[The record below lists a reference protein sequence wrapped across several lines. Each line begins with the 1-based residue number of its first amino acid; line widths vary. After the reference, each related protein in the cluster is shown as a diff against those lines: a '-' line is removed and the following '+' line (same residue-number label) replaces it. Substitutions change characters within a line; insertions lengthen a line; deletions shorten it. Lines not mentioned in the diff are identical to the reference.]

1 MLYAIQRGATGPIKI
16 GTAGDPSG
24 RLAALQTAHDEQ
36 LVLLAAWAGGRDEER
51 ALHQRF
57 ADARLRGEWFHPT
70 PTVSAYVKERQ
81 RAHAAALDAQR
92 RVAQPIAV
100 LHPSWD
106 HHAALGPD
114 ERRDAEQW
122 LAVLCDI
129 APTLGA
135 TRLVIYLQLV
145 ASASPD
151 GVVDVDLEDLA
162 TQGAWIMDIDPL
174 YVAQTIAHLS
184 HVELPDPEGAYYG
197 CTRARLITRIT
208 VARPIHVGR
217 PCHRTD
223 STEGSDD
230 ALVDALLQSG
240 SATVALA
247 RYGQGFGPHALPPS
261 YPAAGR
267 ASDRW
272 RWADVAVAAA
282 VKRRPDGRTPST

>member
-1 MLYAIQRGATGPIKI
+1 MLYAIQRGVNGPIKI
-16 GTAGDPSG
+16 GIAGDPSG

-51 ALHQRF
+51 SLHQRF
-57 ADARLRGEWFHPT
+57 ADARIRGEWFHPT
-70 PTVSAYVKERQ
+70 PTVSAYVNDRQ
-81 RAHAAALDAQR
+81 HAHAAALDAQR
-92 RVAQPIAV
+92 RVAEPIAA

-129 APTLGA
+129 APTVTA
-135 TRLVIYLQLV
+135 PRLVIYLQLV
-145 ASASPD
+145 AGASPA

-162 TQGAWIMDIDPL
+162 TQGASIMDIDPL
-174 YVAQTIAHLS
+174 YVARTIAHLNN
-184 HVELPDPEGAYYG
+184 VELPDPDGAYYG
-197 CTRARLITRIT
+197 CTQARLITAIT
-208 VARPIHVGR
+208 VTRPSDLGR
-217 PCHRTD
+217 PYHTSDRIQ
-223 STEGSDD
+223 GSDD

-240 SATVALA
+240 SAAVALA
-247 RYGQGFGPHALPPS
+247 RYGQGFGRNALPPT

-272 RWADVAVAAA
+272 RWADAAVAAA
-282 VKRRPDGRTPST
+282 VKRRTPST